1 MTISK
6 RNQMPNITKPINTEL
21 TRERL
26 RRLSLWGL
34 LANYDD
40 IADAE
45 WLLRVIEYEEAER
58 AIRSLQRRLSN
69 ARLGRFK
76 PMADFQWTWPKQID
90 RELVEELF
98 TLNFINEGVNAIF
111 LGPNGVGKS
120 TVAQN
125 LAHKAI
131 IHGHTV
137 RFTTASDMLNDL
149 AAQDNEQS
157 LSRRLKRYTKP
168 NLLVIDEV
176 GYLSYDVRYA
186 DLLFEVVTRRYNEE
200 LAIVLTTNTP
210 FAQWPETFPN
220 ASCVVTLVDRLIH
233 RSEIVTIEGG
243 SYRLHEA
250 KERAAR
256 RAEKRKKTGVKRS
269 SPKTKRA
276 GAS

>member
-1 MTISK
+1 MTISEK
-6 RNQMPNITKPINTEL
+6 NLTQNITKPINTEL

-34 LANYDD
+34 LANYDE

-45 WLLRVIEYEEAER
+45 WLLRIVEYEEAER
-58 AIRSLQRRLSN
+58 SIRSLQRRLSS

-76 PMADFQWTWPKQID
+76 PMADFQWTWPSQID

-168 NLLVIDEV
+168 KLLVIDEV

-250 KERAAR
+250 KERASR
-256 RAEKRKKTGVKRS
+256 RAKKKKTTTKRS
-269 SPKTKRA
+269 SAKTKRA